1 MGAEQHTEI
10 KPNNKDNT
18 SAVGERNIKNIIN
31 VLLFLGV
38 FLWLFPFFWMIAT
51 ALKEQPEIFT
61 YPPTL
66 IPRTANLS
74 AFIAAFSGID
84 FFVSFTNSLI
94 ISFGAVVLQCITCS
108 LAAYPLARMKFLG
121 REFMFLFFV
130 STMMV
135 PLSVTITAN
144 FIILR
149 QLNWIDTYYALIVPF
164 GASGLGIF
172 LFRQF
177 FRTIPNELEDAAKID
192 GCGRLRFLFSIMFP
206 MAKPA
211 FAAVAV
217 FVWQSQWNQFLW
229 PLIMT
234 NSRSL
239 WVIQVAISAF
249 QDAWG
254 TNHAEMMAAATLAAL
269 PPLLL
274 FAFLQKYF
282 IQGIARTGLK

>member
-1 MGAEQHTEI
+1 MQKENLTEM
-10 KPNNKDNT
+10 KSNQKEDT
-18 SAVGERNIKNIIN
+18 AVVGEKNIKVIIN
-31 VLLFLGV
+31 ILMFLGLIIWV
-38 FLWLFPFFWMIAT
+38 FPFLWMIAT

-61 YPPTL
+61 FPPTL
-66 IPRTANLS
+66 IPRTANLG
-74 AFIAAFSGID
+74 AFKEAISGID
-84 FFVSFTNSLI
+84 FFVSFSNSMI
-94 ISFGAVVLQCITCS
+94 IAFGAVVLQCITCS
-108 LAAYPLARMKFLG
+108 LAAYPLARMKFKG

-177 FRTIPNELEDAAKID
+177 FRTIPDELEDAAKID

-217 FVWQSQWNQFLW
+217 FVWQAQWNQFLW

-239 WVIQVAISAF
+239 WVVQVAISSF

-269 PPLLL
+269 PPLLI

>member
-1 MGAEQHTEI
+1 MPKENWIDI
-10 KPNNKDNT
+10 KKNQKYNT
-18 SAVGERNIKNIIN
+18 AVGQRNIKSIIN
-31 VLLFLGV
+31 ILMFLGLV
-38 FLWLFPFFWMIAT
+38 IWLFPFFWMIAT
-51 ALKEQPEIFT
+51 SLKEQTELFT

-66 IPRTANLS
+66 IPRTANLE
-74 AFIAAFSGID
+74 AFMAAISGID
-84 FFVSFTNSLI
+84 FFVSFTNSMI
-94 ISFGAVVLQCITCS
+94 ISFGAVVLQSLTCS
-108 LAAYPLARMKFLG
+108 LAAYPLARMEFKG
-121 REFMFLFFV
+121 RDFMFLFFV

-135 PLSVTITAN
+135 PLTVTITAN

-149 QLNWIDTYYALIVPF
+149 RLNWIDTYYALIVPF

-177 FRTIPNELEDAAKID
+177 FRTIPDDIEDAAKID
-192 GCGRLRFLFSIMFP
+192 GCGKLRVLFSIMFP

-211 FAAVAV
+211 FAALAV
-217 FVWQSQWNQFLW
+217 FVWQAQWNQFLW

-239 WVIQVAISAF
+239 WVVQVAISTF
-249 QDAWG
+249 QDSWG

-269 PPLLL
+269 PPLII

>member
-1 MGAEQHTEI
+1 MQA
-10 KPNNKDNT
+10 NNKGGQEKT
-18 SAVGERNIKNIIN
+18 YSVGEKNINRIITVIMYAG
-31 VLLFLGV
+31 VLLWMFP
-38 FLWLFPFFWMIAT
+38 FLWMIFT
-51 ALKEQPEIFT
+51 ALKEQSEIFMF
-61 YPPTL
+61 PPT
-66 IPRTANLS
+66 IFPRTANLE
-74 AFIAAFSGID
+74 AFVEAFYGID
-84 FFVSFTNSLI
+84 FWVTFTNSMLI
-94 ISFGAVVLQCITCS
+94 SLGAVVLQCLTCA
-108 LAAYPLARMKFLG
+108 LAAYPLSRMEFFG

-164 GASGLGIF
+164 GASGLAIF

-177 FRTIPNELEDAAKID
+177 FRTIPTELEDAAKID
-192 GCGRLRFLFSIMFP
+192 GCGRMRFLISIMFP

-217 FVWQSQWNQFLW
+217 FVWQSQWNKFLW

-254 TNHAEMMAAATLAAL
+254 TNHGQMMAAATFAAL
-269 PPLLL
+269 PPLLI